1 MSKIMATLVRG
12 DTYNLVAARLGF
24 KAGKPLEVT
33 KEQKAHLERNAID
46 IVTVMDRGTQINEE
60 RQKFVFEEVM
70 GSKPLPAEKTLPTE
84 DALVDDDDGEDEDPA
99 PTPKARSRARS

>member
-24 KAGKPLEVT
+24 KGGVPLEVT
-33 KEQKAHLERNAID
+33 KEQKAHLEKNAID
-46 IVTVMDRGTQINEE
+46 VVTVQDRGSQINEE

-70 GSKPLPAEKTLPTE
+70 DSKPLPAEKPHPVAAGP
-84 DALVDDDDGEDEDPA
+84 DHSEDEDPA
-99 PTPKARSRARS
+99 PTPKARSRARN